1 MLSRHYFN
9 FVLFFFFSEINHD
22 HHMCCSLT
30 RCHCNYF
37 GYQSE
42 LMLHVIWTKQKVQ
55 HTNFDVDTFNIQ
67 MGIITESW
75 GEFTAWHFYDSS
87 VPNNVYRAVI
97 SFAQHAIKKKSST
110 KKIWISETVF
120 KATIQGSFKWF
131 SSTEQLCSDFIAEKT
146 QKTAPSRCLILF
158 LCRIETLTQELVP

>member
-97 SFAQHAIKKKSST
+97 SFAQHAIKKKVQQ
-110 KKIWISETVF
+110 KKYELV
-120 KATIQGSFKWF
+120 K
-131 SSTEQLCSDFIAEKT
+131 LCSKQRSKAVLNGFH
-146 QKTAPSRCLILF
+146 QLNNCVVILLLKKNKKLHQVDVWF
-158 LCRIETLTQELVP
+158 YFSVG

>member
-1 MLSRHYFN
+1 MLYEQN
-9 FVLFFFFSEINHD
+9 KKFS
-22 HHMCCSLT
+22 T
-30 RCHCNYF
+30 
-37 GYQSE
+37 QT
-42 LMLHVIWTKQKVQ
+42 LMWTLL
-55 HTNFDVDTFNIQ
+55 IQ

-120 KATIQGSFKWF
+120 KATIQGSFRWF
-131 SSTEQLCSDFIAEKT
+131 SSTEQMCSDFIAEKK
-146 QKTAPSRCLILF
+146 QKNCTKKMSDFISLSDRDFDARTCTVAWSSSWFRIL
-158 LCRIETLTQELVP
+158 LYLETFCSMKKQTRF